1 MAPRHIVEATSYL
14 ADRRHRDD
22 LREVCI
28 AKQDSRIFA
37 VTVIRAGMF
46 LAVWHFSLAPK
57 PHDRPRVKTRSQARL
72 PVHRYNPL

>member
-28 AKQDSRIFA
+28 AKQDSRILA
-37 VTVIRAGMF
+37 LTIVLARMF
-46 LAVWHFSLAPK
+46 LAVWPFEPCAK
-57 PHDRPRVKTRSQARL
+57 AA
-72 PVHRYNPL
+72 